1 MSLEALRPMLGRIA
15 TLVLIVIVIAGIFQ
29 YFAPAY
35 LSEKNVLSILRQ
47 MSVNG
52 VVSIGL
58 TFVIVLRRF
67 DLSLAGVAS
76 LCAMTLGFLLAETAN
91 LYVSLLG
98 CIAMGTLCGAISGLL
113 IGKFRLPDVIT
124 TIAIGSITFGMAF
137 IYSGG
142 AHFGRNFF
150 STGMLDINDGT
161 VSIVPLPFVI
171 MAATAL
177 VACLILHMSRYGQS
191 FYAVGENP
199 RSARLSGVSVEF
211 YLGAG
216 FAICGALVGVAMILN
231 VAAVGAAYVNTGN
244 RILLP
249 SYTAVYSGRCD
260 LWDADHRSHPC
271 GRPAH
276 GHVAERLHDP
286 FDPLL
291 LQRCRAQHDPYH
303 RYRRLQPA
311 DTLVAQRLNA
321 PVRFPAPSLFRG
333 ITHVG

>member
-1 MSLEALRPMLGRIA
+1 MSMEALRPMLGRIA
-15 TLVLIVIVIAGIFQ
+15 ALVLIVIVIAGIFQ

-98 CIAMGTLCGAISGLL
+98 CIAMGTLCGAISGVL

-124 TIAIGSITFGMAF
+124 TIAIGSIAFGMAF
-137 IYSGG
+137 VYSGG

-161 VSIVPLPFVI
+161 VSIIPLPFVI

-177 VACLILHMSRYGQS
+177 VASLILHMSRYGQS

-249 SYTAVYSGRCD
+249 SYTAVYLGAAIFGTPTVAATLAGALLMAMLLNGFTILSIPYYYSDAVLSMILITAIAVFSPQTLLWLNESMRLFASRPRTSSG
-260 LWDADHRSHPC
+260 
-271 GRPAH
+271 
-276 GHVAERLHDP
+276 E
-286 FDPLL
+286 
-291 LQRCRAQHDPYH
+291 
-303 RYRRLQPA
+303 
-311 DTLVAQRLNA
+311 
-321 PVRFPAPSLFRG
+321 
-333 ITHVG
+333 